1 MSVSQYEKDGKVFWR
16 VYLDLRSRRHPGAR
30 VQRRVNG
37 IESEKEALA
46 EEKRLLRELTS
57 ELARLE
63 SLGLRWG
70 EVVDRWEDQPEAT
83 PSPPSWI
90 MSHFCETG
98 LIRGSIGWRPS

>member
-1 MSVSQYEKDGKVFWR
+1 MSVSQYEKDGRFYWR
-16 VYLDLRSRRHPGAR
+16 VYLDLRSRRNRQAR

-63 SLGLRWG
+63 SLGLRWS
-70 EVVDRWEDQPEAT
+70 EVVDRWEDQQR
-83 PSPPSWI
+83 S
-90 MSHFCETG
+90 
-98 LIRGSIGWRPS
+98 RPTRHYALTTIVDHVALLRNWTHR